1 MSDGPNIVGLPTKAN
16 EIRAAVESL
25 RREADAFI
33 EMGVIMARIRRAHFT
48 AYIAEGFTP
57 TEALELCKKVTL

>member
-1 MSDGPNIVGLPTKAN
+1 MSDGPNIVGLPTKPN
-16 EIRAAVESL
+16 EMRAAIEAIK
-25 RREADAFI
+25 RDADAFI
-33 EMGVIMARIRRAHFT
+33 EMGAVMARIRRAHFT